1 VPVVDRPPNDSDEEL
16 EQFRELIQTRSVAL
30 RDAIVE
36 SHLGLAH
43 HLARRFANRGEPYD
57 DLYQVACLA
66 LVRAVERFEP
76 DRGVKFTS
84 FAVPSMVGELKRH
97 FRDKGWSVRA
107 PRRVQELYLE
117 IGHQVE
123 ELTHELRRNP
133 TVAEI
138 AESLEEP
145 LAAVLEALEA
155 SRLYRSDSLDS
166 DNDDALDL
174 SPTERDQDE
183 MDRVDTR
190 SVLAESLRGLSS
202 FEQELLRMRFVDE
215 MSQSAI
221 ARRVGVSQM
230 QVSRLLAQSLQRI
243 RTQL

>member
-1 VPVVDRPPNDSDEEL
+1 VDRPPINSDEEL
-16 EQFRELIQTRSVAL
+16 EQFRELTRTHRVEV
-30 RDAIVE
+30 RDAIIE

-57 DLYQVACLA
+57 DLYQVTCMA
-66 LVRAVERFEP
+66 LVKAVERFDP

-84 FAVPSMVGELKRH
+84 FAVPYMVGEVKRH

-117 IGHQVE
+117 VGHQVE
-123 ELTHELRRNP
+123 ELTHELRRTP

-138 AESLEEP
+138 AESLGEP

-155 SRLYRSDSLDS
+155 GRMYRSDSFDS
-166 DNDDALDL
+166 DSDDVMEMGPID
-174 SPTERDQDE
+174 RDEDE
-183 MDRVDTR
+183 MDRVDTQA
-190 SVLAESLRGLSS
+190 VLAETLRRLSS
-202 FEQELLRMRFVDE
+202 FEQDLIRMRFVDE
-215 MSQSAI
+215 MTQSSI
-221 ARRVGVSQM
+221 AKRLGVSQM

-243 RTQL
+243 RAEL